1 MTDNEIIE
9 LYFGRSETAITESE
23 KKYGVYCHSIAKNI
37 LHTDQ
42 DAEDCVNDTW
52 ARAWDAV
59 PPTRPSSLSAFF
71 GRITRNLAFSVY
83 RRMTAEK
90 RGGSQTELCIDEL
103 EECIPSEMTGN
114 ISENYIIKDAL
125 DRFLEGLSEKS
136 RKVFMRRYWYGCSIN
151 EIADFF
157 SMSESA
163 VKTSLMRT
171 RNSLKVFLEKEG
183 ITI

>member
-9 LYFGRSETAITESE
+9 LYFGRSETAIAESE
-23 KKYGVYCHSIAKNI
+23 KKYGGYCHTIAKNI
-37 LHTDQ
+37 LRTDQ

-59 PPTRPSSLSAFF
+59 PPTRPKSLGAFF

-103 EECIPSEMTGN
+103 EECIPSELTGN

-125 DRFLEGLSEKS
+125 DRFLDGLPAKS
-136 RKVFMRRYWYGCSIN
+136 RKVFMRRYWFGCSVS
-151 EIADFF
+151 ETAEFF

-171 RNSLKVFLEKEG
+171 RNSLKSFLEKEG
-183 ITI
+183 IIV